1 MPLAHRMAER
11 AARARARPWIV
22 GICGPQGSGKSTL
35 AGSLRHLL
43 QDAGLH
49 AATLSLDDLYLT
61 RAERAVLARRV
72 HPLLATRG
80 VPGTHDVALGIDL
93 LERLRAQRPVALPA
107 FDKARDE
114 RRPPQQWQRVP
125 APLDVLLFEGWCVGA
140 RPQPEAELAA
150 PLNALERAEDPRGT
164 WRRYVNAA
172 LAGDYQRLYAPLD
185 ALVLLQAEGFEQVY
199 AWRLE
204 QEHKLRARLRAAG
217 EALTATMDDAQLL
230 RFIQLFERL
239 TRHILAEMPARADV
253 VIPAQRLRSTDAG

>member
-1 MPLAHRMAER
+1 MP
-11 AARARARPWIV
+11 
-22 GICGPQGSGKSTL
+22 
-35 AGSLRHLL
+35 
-43 QDAGLH
+43 
-49 AATLSLDDLYLT
+49 T
-61 RAERAVLARRV
+61 RSR
-72 HPLLATRG
+72 
-80 VPGTHDVALGIDL
+80 
-93 LERLRAQRPVALPA
+93 
-107 FDKARDE
+107 
-114 RRPPQQWQRVP
+114 
-125 APLDVLLFEGWCVGA
+125 
-140 RPQPEAELAA
+140 
-150 PLNALERAEDPRGT
+150 PRGT